1 MHAMI
6 GVCYLQLIALTY
18 VISVL
23 MGAPLLTDVFRTVGF
38 SIYLVIIGF
47 TPIILSSKG
56 NLKDIYD
63 FVMRNDVHSIVSSVK
78 KRFFM
83 RNLVWGTI
91 IGAWFGAIP
100 IPLDWDRWWQRWPI
114 TCLVSSTIGA
124 VLSIAISHVWLSI
137 QSRRN
142 FSVLLKSN

>member
-6 GVCYLQLIALTY
+6 GLCYLQLIALTY

-23 MGAPLLTDVFRTVGF
+23 MGAPLFTDVLRTVGF

-56 NLKDIYD
+56 NLQEIYD
-63 FVMRNDVHSIVSSVK
+63 FVMRNDVHSIK
-78 KRFFM
+78 QRFFM

-91 IGAWFGAIP
+91 IGAWLGAIP

-124 VLSIAISHVWLSI
+124 VLSMVISYLWISI
-137 QSRRN
+137 QSRRTL
-142 FSVLLKSN
+142 SVLLKSN

>member
-6 GVCYLQLIALTY
+6 GLCYLQLIALTY

-23 MGAPLLTDVFRTVGF
+23 MGAPLFTDVLRTVGF

-56 NLKDIYD
+56 NLQEIYD
-63 FVMRNDVHSIVSSVK
+63 FVMRNDVHSIK
-78 KRFFM
+78 QRFFM

-91 IGAWFGAIP
+91 IGAWLGAIP

-124 VLSIAISHVWLSI
+124 VLSIVISYLWISI
-137 QSRRN
+137 QSRRTL
-142 FSVLLKSN
+142 SVLLKSN